1 MLLREDEIM
10 KQRIFSGLDTNW
22 KFRYCHG
29 GTLRKSSKGRG
40 ARPLSTKDP
49 IHLVFKIN
57 KAAVTKGLRHPRNFN
72 LMNALMKKYARK
84 FFVKIEQ
91 ASVQTDHIHILIRGG
106 RRSAMQSF
114 FRVVAGQFA
123 QCLTDTFTKGHE
135 GERIWKHRPF
145 TRVIRGFKPYR
156 IVRDYIQL
164 NELEALG
171 RPYSKTRLRGLSE
184 EQLRELWV

>member
-1 MLLREDEIM
+1 M
-10 KQRIFSGLDTNW
+10 KQQTFSEINSPW
-22 KFRYCHG
+22 NFRYCHG

-49 IHLVFKIN
+49 VHLVFKIN
-57 KAAVTKGLRHPRNFN
+57 KTAVTAGLRSPRNFN
-72 LMNALMKKYARK
+72 LINALLKKYARR

-91 ASVQTDHIHILIRGG
+91 LSIQRDHIHILIRGG
-106 RRSAMQSF
+106 RRSALLSF

-123 QCLTDTFTKGHE
+123 QVLTDTFTKQHE
-135 GERIWKHRPF
+135 GEKIWKYRPF
-145 TRVIRGFKPYR
+145 TRVVRGFKSYK

-164 NELEALG
+164 NEREILG
-171 RPYSKTRLRGLSE
+171 RPYSKTQLRGLSE